1 MSTHVAGIEIGPHL
15 PTRFVSEIG
24 NAHNG
29 DMPRALRLMD
39 AAKEAGADFIKLQCY
54 SPNELVA
61 LRGDGMA
68 PDPWGDEGW
77 TMMKLYEKAQT
88 PFDWFGALVAHAN
101 EIGIPWFSSVF
112 GLESL
117 ALLNVLKCP
126 AYKIAALDA
135 LNPRMIDIKHAIRT
149 IGKPIIESRR
159 PGQPGL
165 MPDADLTLYCP
176 EGYPQ
181 TEFELFRLRSGLL
194 GFSYHGTDGGVPFV
208 AAVAGATMVEVH
220 LQLAEEPSELE
231 SNVSLTEIQL
241 AELIEGVRASEEWI
255 L

>member
-1 MSTHVAGIEIGPHL
+1 VNIAGIEIGPHL
-15 PTRFVSEIG
+15 PTRFTAEIG
-24 NAHNG
+24 NAHGG
-29 DMPRALRLMD
+29 DLPRALRLID
-39 AAKEAGADFIKLQCY
+39 AAKEAGADFVKFQCFA
-54 SPNELVA
+54 PIELVA

-77 TMMKLYEKAQT
+77 TMLKLYEKAQT
-88 PFDWFGALVAHAN
+88 PFDWFGALVAHAK
-101 EIGIPWFSSVF
+101 EVGIPWFSSVF

-126 AYKIAALDA
+126 AYKIAALDSQSA
-135 LNPRMIDIKHAIRT
+135 MMVDIKNAIRN

-159 PGQPGL
+159 PYQPSL
-165 MPDADLTLYCP
+165 LPLADLTLYCP

-181 TEFELFRLRSGLL
+181 TDFELFRLRGGLL
-194 GFSYHGTDGGVPFV
+194 GFSYHGTDMGVPFT

-220 LQLAEEPSELE
+220 LQLADEPSELE
-231 SNVSLTEIQL
+231 SNVSLTEFQL
-241 AELIEGVRASEEWI
+241 ADLIEGVRAAEEWI